1 MTDKVKILLPNGEV
15 ITADESP
22 ATERKIQREHE
33 ETRFLPVIIKRSDQV
48 MRHPDDTLEHAI
60 TEGLEQL
67 GRGAFSLTLSAL
79 AAGMI
84 VGFSAMAVAVVT
96 TLTAPFEIELLTR
109 VATAVVYPTGFVV
122 CVMSGAQL
130 FTEHTATAVYP
141 VLDRRSTV
149 WQMLRLWIL
158 VAIGNLL
165 GAVLIAALLSRV
177 DAVVYAH
184 EGYVLIGHHLTQF
197 DSSTLFLSAMV
208 AGWLMA
214 LGAWL
219 VMATPPTFSQIAS
232 IFIVTFL
239 IGIGGLHHSIA
250 GSAEMMTAY
259 FISDEFTLAQAGNF
273 VLIALLGNLCGGS
286 IFVAVLNYGH
296 IRRTQPANINGDS
309 E

>member
-1 MTDKVKILLPNGEV
+1 MNEKVKILLPNGEV
-15 ITADESP
+15 ITADEST
-22 ATERKIQREHE
+22 ATERTLERENE

-60 TEGLEQL
+60 KEGLEQL
-67 GRGAFSLTLSAL
+67 GRRTFSLMLSAL

-84 VGFSAMAVAVVT
+84 VGFSGMAVAVVT
-96 TLTAPFEIELLTR
+96 TLTAPLEIELLTR
-109 VATAVVYPTGFVV
+109 VATALVYPTGFVL

-149 WQMLRLWIL
+149 LQMLRLWSL
-158 VAIGNLL
+158 VALGNLL
-165 GAVLIAALLSRV
+165 GAVLIAALLSQV
-177 DAVVYAH
+177 DAVVHAH
-184 EGYVLIGHHLTQF
+184 DGYVIIGHHLTQYE
-197 DSSTLFLSAMV
+197 SATLFISALL

-259 FISDEFTLAQAGNF
+259 FVSDEFTLRQVGIF
-273 VLIALLGNLCGGS
+273 VVIALLGNLCGGS
-286 IFVAVLNYGH
+286 LFVAVLNYGH
-296 IRRTQPANINGDS
+296 IRRTQVAAAEAEID
-309 E
+309 